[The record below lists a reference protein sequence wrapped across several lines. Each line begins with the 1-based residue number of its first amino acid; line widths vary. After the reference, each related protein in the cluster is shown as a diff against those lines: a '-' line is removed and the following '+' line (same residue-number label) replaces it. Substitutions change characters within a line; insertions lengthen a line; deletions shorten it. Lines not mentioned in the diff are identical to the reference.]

1 MEELNMKK
9 IFLFL
14 LIPFLTLS
22 QERGGGMRSGS
33 AGIKIVQDTSAVAKT
48 LGKIY
53 FYTGDSTLYQGMG
66 TYLEAIPDSAH
77 VLSMI
82 ADSAKWTAVGD
93 TLIPQGGKKVKVQ
106 GLRVTGNVKVD
117 GQLTMRTTAFS
128 RIKGIDGTSALP
140 MYSFITDSTTGL
152 YHDASSAGGLSL
164 STRAT
169 QRIFVSKGG
178 RVEVGSTTS
187 DTTGQMNIVTSGSA
201 IGLNVDGNKTSGN
214 LAQFI
219 NDNNG
224 AVGDS
229 SVTIS
234 KLGIVSLPDGATAT
248 PALTFVGDAT
258 SGISRNVTTGSL
270 VASERG
276 VQALA
281 ITKGQKYN
289 FSPTAS
295 DSANGVL
302 NLTRNKSTVPLLH
315 ISNDATTGSTVP
327 DSTIQYDDSG
337 ELRIGTVTDDSKTTT
352 GLVINQQANDDNII
366 TLKSS
371 DVNHGITVWQDTD
384 TYFAINKVAGV
395 AGGSYIQ
402 SLNDAGSVN
411 AFQFLGIQGGTSTTA
426 TNTKFLAAKK
436 TTTTIQALAATEVA
450 FDWGNYGNNTSMT
463 ILGSGY
469 VGVGTVT
476 PKALLHGNNQNVWSK
491 PLLRLG
497 RDKDGTGATVS
508 DSVVLSVT
516 GSGKLS
522 FSDTPADTFNQ
533 IQITSRTSGKGS
545 GLVLTSSQWN
555 KSQGTA
561 LAPTLASQAQSAD
574 TSAIGLYIRS
584 DGRAGLKLI
593 GINTDSISAYLTST
607 GSVLQGTANGTS
619 FSNNRR
625 QFYFGPDT
633 LALFN
638 GAKTGRDST
647 VTILPNGY
655 LGVNKI
661 PATAVDVTGGI
672 TASGSM
678 TAGNF
683 VTPSYSRAAAFVN
696 TTSVGLYADAD
707 NNGTT
712 DAIVFGRGAYTGA
725 PVLEYAR
732 FLFNGYFGVGTTA
745 PAALFH
751 INNANVL
758 SKPLFRLGR
767 DKNSTPDSVTFMVT
781 GMGKVSISPNTNTY
795 GMAPA
800 DTLNLVNIIGKKSTD
815 SLFVVYND
823 IVGRDSLFAVKP
835 TGGISTREI
844 DVASGESITVG
855 SVVWDVAGT
864 DSINGAQIGARTIS
878 NLALPSLAGDVTG
891 TLGANV
897 VGDDSHDHTTTISG
911 KAANVS
917 DADLG
922 DVTITGGAWA
932 VEDNSHNHTTLS
944 STLTV
949 GTTSA
954 DSMSFNAG
962 IFTVNNDGAASD
974 EKIAVFRVTAGE
986 RWTVDED
993 GDVVQSASLD
1003 VGTKVVVGD
1012 SLRVEETLRAKGVS
1026 TFGVTGTVTT
1036 IGTDGKVTVGAS
1048 NAGVSAIDTVFTAG
1062 FVPRWLKITS
1072 GSKVWFSPIYAAAD
1086 TLLKW

>member
-607 GSVLQGTANGTS
+607 GAVLQGSMTGATTTQIT
-619 FSNNRR
+619 NNRR

-638 GAKTGRDST
+638 GAKTGRDSS
-647 VTILPNGY
+647 VWILPSG
-655 LGVNKI
+655 LME
-661 PATAVDVTGGI
+661 TRDI
-672 TASGSM
+672 T
-678 TAGNF
+678 
-683 VTPSYSRAAAFVN
+683 
-696 TTSVGLYADAD
+696 
-707 NNGTT
+707 
-712 DAIVFGRGAYTGA
+712 I
-725 PVLEYAR
+725 
-732 FLFNGYFGVGTTA
+732 
-745 PAALFH
+745 
-751 INNANVL
+751 
-758 SKPLFRLGR
+758 
-767 DKNSTPDSVTFMVT
+767 
-781 GMGKVSISPNTNTY
+781 
-795 GMAPA
+795 
-800 DTLNLVNIIGKKSTD
+800 
-815 SLFVVYND
+815 
-823 IVGRDSLFAVKP
+823 
-835 TGGISTREI
+835 
-844 DVASGESITVG
+844 ASGEAFKVG
-855 SVVWDVAGT
+855 TLQWDVAGT

-878 NLALPSLAGDVTG
+878 NLALPALAGDVTG

-962 IFTVNNDGAASD
+962 ILTVNNDGAASD

-1003 VGTKVVVGD
+1003 VGTKAVVGD

-1026 TFGVTGTVTT
+1026 TFGATGTTTT
-1036 IGTDGKVTVGAS
+1036 IGTDGKITIGGS
-1048 NAGVSAIDTVFTAG
+1048 NAGISRIDTIFTAT
-1062 FVPRWLKITS
+1062 FIPRWEKRTS
-1072 GSKVWFSPIYAAAD
+1072 GAKVWFSPIYAAAD